1 MANAF
6 FTSYSLFSFL
16 FLSFYFVFLHPG
28 VNTNTQEPCSIV
40 LFVFFPLGKTN
51 FVSHSVLIEQN
62 RKNNRKKK
70 QKIFFVGF
78 FFFPNS
84 IINLSPFQQQRVIH
98 ESRINFTLLKA
109 IYGISYTRKML
120 NISESSAEERRPF
133 QRSLYL
139 LMYQTRKKV

>member
-40 LFVFFPLGKTN
+40 FCFFSHWEKLILCPIRFLQTRTVKTT
-51 FVSHSVLIEQN
+51 ET
-62 RKNNRKKK
+62 KTKK
-70 QKIFFVGF
+70 FFVGF